1 MRKAHSQRGNNM
13 NKGIAVSW
21 GFEKL
26 SLERANSLGLKPRV
40 LSLCLSEVQEQPQLP
55 AGTSSGPS
63 DYWEDSYH
71 TEPLLHVEGTHPG
84 LCIYDLPL
92 SLQTFERGLIFS

>member
-1 MRKAHSQRGNNM
+1 M

-21 GFEKL
+21 CFEKL
-26 SLERANSLGLKPRV
+26 SWEWANSLGLKPRI
-40 LSLCLSEVQEQPQLP
+40 LSLCLSEIQKQPQLP

-71 TEPLLHVEGTHPG
+71 MEHLLQVEGTHPG
-84 LCIYDLPL
+84 LCIHDLPS